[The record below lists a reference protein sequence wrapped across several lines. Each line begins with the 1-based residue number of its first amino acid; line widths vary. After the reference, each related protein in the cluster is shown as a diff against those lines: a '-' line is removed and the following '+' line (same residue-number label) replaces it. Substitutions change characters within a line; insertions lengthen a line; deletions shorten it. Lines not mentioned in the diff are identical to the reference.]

1 MTAIR
6 ILHVDDEP
14 DIREIVDLSLG
25 LNPDFEVRAAA
36 CGADAIAIAAEWSPF
51 LILLDV
57 MMPIMDGPTTL
68 VHLRQ
73 DPRTADIPVLFMTA
87 RAQER
92 EVQQFIALGAQG
104 VISKPFD
111 PMTLPFLVRSHLQA
125 IRLESL
131 RAVFARRAMSDAAAL
146 ADCRTQL
153 SADAG
158 PATIARLRE
167 IAHGLAGAAGLF
179 GFDQIS
185 RDAAALEDAVIAKLS
200 GGGTPREL
208 TQALD
213 QLTQRL
219 ATQWEGRGQEIK
231 RTQSAA

>member
-1 MTAIR
+1 MTSYR

-14 DIREIVDLSLG
+14 DIREIVDMSLG
-25 LNPDFEVRAAA
+25 LNAEFEVRACG
-36 CGADAIAIAAEWSPF
+36 CGADAIAMAAEWSPF

-57 MMPIMDGPTTL
+57 MMPGMDGPTTL
-68 VHLRQ
+68 AHLRK

-92 EVQQFIALGAQG
+92 EVQQLVALGAQG

-111 PMTLPFLVRSHLQA
+111 PMTLAFQVRNHLQA

-131 RAVFARRAMSDAAAL
+131 RAVFVQRIKGDAALL
-146 ADCRTQL
+146 ASCRTSL
-153 SADAG
+153 GEEAD
-158 PATIARLRE
+158 PAAVGQIRK

-185 RDAAALEDAVIAKLS
+185 SDAAAVEDAVVARLAGNVNPNALKH
-200 GGGTPREL
+200 
-208 TQALD
+208 ALD
-213 QLTQRL
+213 RLMSRMEGQRDAPL
-219 ATQWEGRGQEIK
+219 IG
-231 RTQSAA
+231 TQSAA

>member
-1 MTAIR
+1 MTAYR

-14 DIREIVDLSLG
+14 DIREIVDMSLG
-25 LNPDFEVRAAA
+25 LNAEFEVRACAS
-36 CGADAIAIAAEWSPF
+36 GVDAIAMAAEWSPF

-57 MMPIMDGPTTL
+57 MMPGMDGPTTL
-68 VHLRQ
+68 THLRK

-92 EVQQFIALGAQG
+92 EVQQLIALGAQG

-111 PMTLPFLVRSHLQA
+111 PMTLAFSVRSHLQA

-131 RAVFARRAMSDAAAL
+131 RAVFVQRIKGDAALL
-146 ADCRTQL
+146 AACRSSLGTK
-153 SADAG
+153 AN
-158 PATIARLRE
+158 PATVGQIKK

-185 RDAAALEDAVIAKLS
+185 SDAAAVEDAVTAGL
-200 GGGTPREL
+200 GGDGNPSEL
-208 TQALD
+208 TRALD
-213 QLTQRL
+213 RLMSRMEGQRDKPRVS
-219 ATQWEGRGQEIK
+219 A
-231 RTQSAA
+231 QSAA